1 MSSKLHT
8 YEYEMHLIDKSK
20 SKVLVLAPN
29 EGVAINQM
37 TASRFFVDVEGSVIT
52 AASIVKVKV
61 SLASETDDKYLEFVN
76 THRSL
81 LNGLRML

>member
-1 MSSKLHT
+1 MSSKLKT
-8 YEYEMHLIDKSK
+8 YMYELQLIDKSK

-29 EGVAINQM
+29 ESVAINSM
-37 TASRFFVDVEGSVIT
+37 VASRYFVDIEGSVVT
-52 AASIVKVKV
+52 AAAIVKVNI
-61 SLASETDDKYLEFVN
+61 SLASETDDKYVEFVN